1 MANKFDRGHKFKKTS
16 GDYTFEGTVLCV
28 IEKLSGAI
36 RYAVEDDRGLILI
49 MNERQISGE

>member
-1 MANKFDRGHKFKKTS
+1 MFERGYKFTKTS

-49 MNERQISGE
+49 MNEGQISGK